1 MTDSAELLTLRL
13 ALLGILLLFVLI
25 VALTMRG
32 GLRTAASAPRAAAG
46 SGGARLVLLVPAS
59 TGYQPGTE
67 FSVAGVMVLG
77 RDSESGIVLGDA
89 SVSGAHAQLERL
101 ANGWRIVDLGST
113 NGTLVDG
120 REVGSRGATLKGGER
135 IAVGSVVLRFQA

>member
-1 MTDSAELLTLRL
+1 VTDSAELLTLRL
-13 ALLGILLLFVLI
+13 ALIGVLLLFVLI

-32 GLRTAASAPRAAAG
+32 GLRPVVSAPRTAARSRG
-46 SGGARLVLLVPAS
+46 PRLVLLVPAG

-77 RDSESGIVLGDA
+77 RDGESGIVLGDA

-101 ANGWRIVDLGST
+101 ANGWRIVDLDST
-113 NGTLVDG
+113 NGTLVNG

-135 IAVGSVVLRFQA
+135 IAIGSVVLRFQV